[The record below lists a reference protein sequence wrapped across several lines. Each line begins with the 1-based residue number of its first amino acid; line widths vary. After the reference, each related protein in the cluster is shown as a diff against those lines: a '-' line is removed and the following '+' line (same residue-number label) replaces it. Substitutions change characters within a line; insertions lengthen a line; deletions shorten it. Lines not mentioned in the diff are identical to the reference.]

1 MQHVR
6 ARSCGGLLS
15 MVAERTLMM
24 RPLSR
29 GYRHKAKLSVVL
41 TTDVDGIGRHGDIVQ
56 VSPGYA
62 RNKLL
67 PSKVALPALDKY
79 IAMMKKQCEEAGPQ
93 EVKKV
98 DDDQAESEEL
108 RKAKLQKEVEAIV
121 NRISRTKVVLRRHT
135 GESTTLRHPVT
146 AADLIKEVR
155 RQLQIEIWGRNVY
168 LPAALT
174 SLGEHQV
181 PVVFPP
187 GIALGGE
194 KEQIHL
200 QVRIRRK

>member
-1 MQHVR
+1 MQHVQ

-15 MVAERTLMM
+15 MMAKGTLMM
-24 RPLSR
+24 SPLSR
-29 GYRHKAKLSVVL
+29 AYRHKAKLSVVL

-79 IAMMKKQCEEAGPQ
+79 ITMVKKRCEEAGPQ

-98 DDDQAESEEL
+98 VDEQVETEED

-121 NRISRTKVVLRRHT
+121 NRISRTKVVLKRHI
-135 GESTTLRHPVT
+135 GGSATLRHPVT

-155 RQLQIEIWGRNVY
+155 RQLQIQISDRNVY

-181 PVVFPP
+181 PMVFPP

-200 QVRIRRK
+200 QVRVRRK